1 MGWNTD
7 RKISSGRVLRLIYL
21 ALMLVGLYL
30 LLKYA
35 IGTLMPF
42 IIAAVIA
49 LPVSSL
55 AAACQRRLGGKR
67 RAWCVFWLTLA
78 WGGALLV
85 FYFVSR
91 QLVIETGELVEL
103 IGAHSE
109 EIAERIKKTFDA
121 VVALPAKLPIL
132 NKLSDGTLGTAGEK
146 LGEAIAAML
155 ESLLSK
161 LSGALAGIVGRIAL
175 STPHAL
181 IGAVVT
187 VVSSFYICIDREKL
201 LEFLIGGFSRESAE
215 RIERTLREILNLVR
229 AHAKAYA
236 YLFLVTFGELYI
248 GLLLLGRKSAFLV
261 ALLIALI
268 DILPLFGAGFVLLP
282 WAVVLIANGSV
293 ASGVGMLV
301 LLAVV
306 SVVRQI
312 AEPRLIG
319 KELGIHPFISL
330 ASMYIGFAAF
340 GFFGMLIA
348 PVAVSCV
355 SKITKNNRENN
366 TQIRDEKL

>member
-1 MGWNTD
+1 M
-7 RKISSGRVLRLIYL
+7 
-21 ALMLVGLYL
+21 
-30 LLKYA
+30 
-35 IGTLMPF
+35 
-42 IIAAVIA
+42 
-49 LPVSSL
+49 
-55 AAACQRRLGGKR
+55 
-67 RAWCVFWLTLA
+67 
-78 WGGALLV
+78 
-85 FYFVSR
+85 
-91 QLVIETGELVEL
+91 
-103 IGAHSE
+103 
-109 EIAERIKKTFDA
+109 
-121 VVALPAKLPIL
+121 
-132 NKLSDGTLGTAGEK
+132 
-146 LGEAIAAML
+146 
-155 ESLLSK
+155 
-161 LSGALAGIVGRIAL
+161 
-175 STPHAL
+175 
-181 IGAVVT
+181 T
-187 VVSSFYICIDREKL
+187 VVSSFYICTDREKL

-236 YLFLVTFGELYI
+236 YLFLITFGELYI

-293 ASGVGMLV
+293 ASGIGMLV
-301 LLAVV
+301 LFAVV

-366 TQIRDEKL
+366 TEIRDEKL